1 MSKNILTVWDL
12 EDLHYIAEEV
22 IVKLRYEA
30 SSYDDEGNYIPLTL
44 SGEDREDFIS
54 RAIQY
59 EIEHEST
66 DYLNFRENE
75 ELRRIS
81 FSKALDM
88 PLETIKEI
96 YLKDV
101 LAKARNILRKDS
113 MFLGCVPSP
122 EIPDSYLD
130 DLLALRWRE
139 NLKLWTIQWE
149 DKERDDGSEED
160 GAE

>member
-1 MSKNILTVWDL
+1 MTRKTLSVWDL

-22 IVKLRYEA
+22 IVKLRFDRCF
-30 SSYDDEGNYIPLTL
+30 YDDEGNYLFDNL
-44 SGEDREDFIS
+44 SEEEFENLYTQARDYRS
-54 RAIQY
+54 
-59 EIEHEST
+59 EHRNT

-101 LAKARNILRKDS
+101 LNKARNILRKDS

-149 DKERDDGSEED
+149 DKERDGGSEED